1 MYHKNMVNN
10 LGEAKMKKMPTIT
23 IKHSS
28 EMKKT
33 DVNSQNKRYEKL
45 RASWLMCGQTEAQ
58 VNAMFPIATLEQFT
72 SKPGFY
78 GKFSGGR
85 GGEWRGPYKT
95 KEEAQDVVGEIAY
108 ESTYS

>member
-33 DVNSQNKRYEKL
+33 DVNSQNKRFEKL
-45 RASWLMCGQTEAQ
+45 RASWLAYGQTEAQ
-58 VNAMFPIATLEQFT
+58 VNQMFPIATLEDFT

-85 GGEWRGPYKT
+85 GGEWRGPYAS
-95 KEEAQDVVGEIAY
+95 KEEAQDVVGEVAY